1 MSKPGIMPLQPIPT
15 ALFWCRAASAVVA
28 WCLCFFLL
36 QSAQCEQGSAPAK
49 SKAAVAGDTLPYDLK
64 APSLTINLANEAL
77 QEISGLSPTEEP
89 GVFLAIAD
97 ERGEIFFIDGNGG
110 GAIYTRVLFREKGDF
125 EGVEQVDKK
134 LYAVKSNGDVFE
146 ITKWK
151 NGGSPEVREFNT
163 PLKKSDDVEGL
174 GYDSARKSLLLAC
187 KGDPERDTLRG
198 IFAFSVEKNEM
209 PPYPVYT
216 IDPLEV
222 NRWVPYDS
230 NDKSN
235 RFFSP
240 SGIAVHPKTQD
251 VYVIS
256 TALKRLVVLDYATGK
271 IIFAARLDKK
281 LLPQPEGIA
290 FDAAGNLYLS
300 SEGKKGEGLLL
311 RFDFKKK

>member
-1 MSKPGIMPLQPIPT
+1 MPLQPIPT
-15 ALFWCRAASAVVA
+15 ALLWRGTASIVAVS
-28 WCLCFFLL
+28 CLSFFFL
-36 QSAQCEQGSAPAK
+36 QSSQCEQSQLPAK
-49 SKAAVAGDTLPYDLK
+49 AKTAVAGDSLPYNLE
-64 APSLTINLANEAL
+64 APSLTINLVSEDL
-77 QEISGLSPTEEP
+77 QEISGLSPTDEP

-125 EGVEQVDKK
+125 EGVEKVDKN
-134 LYAVKSNGDVFE
+134 LYAVKSDGDVFE

-151 NGGSPEVREFNT
+151 NGNPYVQAFDT

-174 GYDSARKSLLLAC
+174 GYDPARKSLLLAC
-187 KGDPERDTLRG
+187 KGDPQRDTLRG
-198 IFAFSVEKNEM
+198 IFAFSLEKNEM
-209 PPYPVYT
+209 PPYPAYT

-222 NRWVPYDS
+222 NRLVPYDS
-230 NDKSN
+230 DDKDN

-251 VYVIS
+251 IYVIS
-256 TALKRLVVLDYATGK
+256 TALKRLVVLNYATGK
-271 IIFAARLDKK
+271 ITCAVRLDKK
-281 LLPQPEGIA
+281 LLPQPEGIS

-311 RFDFKKK
+311 KFDFKKK

>member
-1 MSKPGIMPLQPIPT
+1 MST
-15 ALFWCRAASAVVA
+15 ALLRAAAFTA
-28 WCLCFFLL
+28 AAGLCFCLL
-36 QSAQCEQGSAPAK
+36 QSSQCEQNQAPAK
-49 SKAAVAGDTLPYDLK
+49 STPPLSSDSLPYQLSS
-64 APSLTINLANEAL
+64 PSLTINLVSEDL
-77 QEISGLSPTEEP
+77 QEISGLSPTDEP

-125 EGVEQVDKK
+125 EGVEKVDKK
-134 LYAVKSNGDVFE
+134 LYALKSDGDVFE

-151 NGGSPEVREFNT
+151 NGNPYVQVFDT
-163 PLKKSDDVEGL
+163 PLRKSDDVEGL
-174 GYDSARKSLLLAC
+174 GYDPARKSLLLAC

-198 IFAFSVEKNEM
+198 IFAFSLEKNEM
-209 PPYPVYT
+209 SPQPVYT

-222 NRWVPYDS
+222 NRMVPYGADDKDS
-230 NDKSN
+230 

-240 SGIAVHPKTQD
+240 SGVAVHPKTQD

-256 TALKRLVVLDYATGK
+256 TALKRLVVLNHETGK
-271 IIFAARLDKK
+271 ISCAVRLDKK

-290 FDAAGNLYLS
+290 FDAEGNLYLS

-311 RFDFKKK
+311 KFDFKK